1 MTMFAQVKQCFV
13 NVKNI
18 HAMLQQYDLHADGKE
33 TKAAFHEAV
42 TETEEVMKEL
52 KKQLLELEH
61 ELTSGVRFH

>member
-1 MTMFAQVKQCFV
+1 MTMFGQVKQCFV

-18 HAMLQQYDLHADGKE
+18 HAMLQQYDLQADGDD

-42 TETEEVMKEL
+42 TETEDIIQEL

-61 ELTSGVRFH
+61 ELTRGVRFH